1 MDTIHA
7 SAQINELAA
16 ALAKAQATMAGAH
29 KAATNPHYRSRYADL
44 ESIWDAIRV
53 PLTTNGLSVVQLPS
67 TDGARVSVETVLL
80 HTSGQWMSS
89 TLTAEGKDAS
99 PQSVGSAITY
109 LRRYGLAPMSGVC
122 PTDDDG
128 EAAQPRG
135 ETKPA
140 GPVAPD
146 GYEEAA
152 DDLRA
157 TPADERPKVLARWK
171 PEYRTHLAATNPLAF
186 ARMGGMLGPVRESG
200 EEG

>member
-135 ETKPA
+135 ETKPTEPVEPA
-140 GPVAPD
+140 GYD
-146 GYEEAA
+146 
-152 DDLRA
+152 DWITDLRA
-157 TPADERPKVLARWK
+157 TEPDSRRACLVASKA
-171 PEYRTHLAATNPLAF
+171 EYRAYFEATKKAAFDKIMHHAPT
-186 ARMGGMLGPVRESG
+186 RESG